1 MKRAWSAIADNWAAG
16 TAATISLFLVG
27 LWVRYSEETY
37 RRLYAALEAKGILAA
52 LFLALL
58 GIIWLAI
65 NLIYEKKKH
74 SLDGI
79 PKGFTLNNERIVSDV
94 ADWNIRNHGLLFG
107 DEKIAE
113 NKKWLAEKNVATA
126 VPVAIAVLKTAD
138 FFREDPIDIER
149 INKEHSEEVAQHE
162 KKYAQL
168 HVEHTESKRKPI
180 SSLADIRI
188 MEIIEDHKKK

>member
-1 MKRAWSAIADNWAAG
+1 MTTFRKAIV
-16 TAATISLFLVG
+16 IFYMFIVSILVA
-27 LWVRYSEETY
+27 VP
-37 RRLYAALEAKGILAA
+37 I
-52 LFLALL
+52 
-58 GIIWLAI
+58 
-65 NLIYEKKKH
+65 
-74 SLDGI
+74 LDGADVI
-79 PKGFTLNNERIVSDV
+79 QFKDGTSWLLAQIV
-94 ADWNIRNHGLLFG
+94 
-107 DEKIAE
+107 
-113 NKKWLAEKNVATA
+113 VATA

-149 INKEHSEEVAQHE
+149 INMKHSEEVAQHE

>member
-58 GIIWLAI
+58 GIIWLAV

-94 ADWNIRNHGLLFG
+94 ADWNIQNHGLLFG

>member
-58 GIIWLAI
+58 GIIWLAV

-79 PKGFTLNNERIVSDV
+79 PKGFTLNNESVGAGFTAGIILRPITHHHPPAARHDAEPPV
-94 ADWNIRNHGLLFG
+94 LF
-107 DEKIAE
+107 E
-113 NKKWLAEKNVATA
+113 
-126 VPVAIAVLKTAD
+126 
-138 FFREDPIDIER
+138 
-149 INKEHSEEVAQHE
+149 
-162 KKYAQL
+162 
-168 HVEHTESKRKPI
+168 
-180 SSLADIRI
+180 
-188 MEIIEDHKKK
+188 